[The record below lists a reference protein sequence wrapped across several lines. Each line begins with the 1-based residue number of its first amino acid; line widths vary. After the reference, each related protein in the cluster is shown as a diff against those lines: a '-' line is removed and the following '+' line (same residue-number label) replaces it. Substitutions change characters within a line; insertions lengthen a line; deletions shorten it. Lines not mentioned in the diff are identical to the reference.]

1 MAGGKSARMKE
12 NKLLIKIAGKRII
25 DHTISVI
32 SSLFPVYVV
41 GKENLNHYIDNRS
54 FIVDLYSVSAPLV
67 GLYSAIRTVDAE
79 AVFLIS
85 GDMPF
90 AKADLILFLE
100 SQLSKDIDAVVPFY
114 ERPQTTFAFYKK
126 SCLETILKAIED
138 AQLSL
143 KGILM
148 TLKVKYI
155 YEEKMRPFDQNL
167 ISFFNINTRKQLEIG
182 KKIILNSQAVNSCI
196 KNLNPKL
203 Y

>member
-1 MAGGKSARMKE
+1 MAGGKSVRMKE

-25 DHTISVI
+25 DHTISVV
-32 SSLFPVYVV
+32 SRLFPVYVV
-41 GKENLNHYIDNRS
+41 GKENLNHYIGNKS
-54 FIVDLYSVSAPLV
+54 FIVDLYSISTPLV
-67 GLYSAIRTVDAE
+67 GLYSAIKTLDTE

-90 AKADLILFLE
+90 AKVDLIMFLK

-126 SCLETILKAIED
+126 SCLETILKAIENT
-138 AQLSL
+138 QFSL
-143 KGILM
+143 KEILT

-167 ISFFNINTRKQLEIG
+167 ISFFNINTREQLEIG
-182 KKIILNSQAVNSCI
+182 KRLFSTARQSTFV
-196 KNLNPKL
+196 
-203 Y
+203 